1 MIRRPPRSTPLYSS
15 AASDVYKRQPP
26 PFREHRDGARAEPVA
41 DRLQPGRVSG
51 AGKAVRPGGQGGDPD
66 ARLGGLT
73 LGPVVSIE
81 PDLDRVREVCTDFD
95 EARAEVLIPQVE
107 VVRGDPPIG
116 LTPGEVRR
124 ATLGADRAGGGGEH
138 PLELLRY
145 PDRGHPR
152 PAGGS
157 LAVQMG

>member
-1 MIRRPPRSTPLYSS
+1 MFFLVQRMAQWTPLDP
-15 AASDVYKRQPP
+15 ASGRPGGHRGHPP
-26 PFREHRDGARAEPVA
+26 GR
-41 DRLQPGRVSG
+41 RVSG

-107 VVRGDPPIG
+107 VVRGDPPVG
-116 LTPGEVRR
+116 LTPG
-124 ATLGADRAGGGGEH
+124 
-138 PLELLRY
+138 
-145 PDRGHPR
+145 
-152 PAGGS
+152 
-157 LAVQMG
+157 